1 MKTMMLYKG
10 YSGSASFDE
19 EGLVFYGKI
28 EFIRALVTFEATE
41 AKALRDAFH
50 EAVEDYLVTCA
61 DLGVA
66 PEEPFK
72 GSLNVRLGKPL
83 HRAIASVAAQND
95 LSINAY
101 IKNALEYYVQHQE
114 LLNTHG

>member
-1 MKTMMLYKG
+1 MKAMMMYKG
-10 YSGSASFDE
+10 YSGSISFDE
-19 EGLVFYGKI
+19 EALTFYGKI

-50 EAVEDYLVTCA
+50 EAVEDYLNTCTQ
-61 DLGVA
+61 LGTL

-72 GSLNVRLGKPL
+72 GSLNVRLGKSL
-83 HRAIASVAAQND
+83 HRSIAAIAAQND

-101 IKNALEYYVQHQE
+101 IKHALEYYMQHQE
-114 LLNTHG
+114 LLNT